1 MNKVLYLLIHKLIQ
15 IKNKNIY
22 SFYKKINQIFIDF
35 TINPKIHLLYKNKKI
50 VIDL

>member
-1 MNKVLYLLIHKLIQ
+1 MHKVLYLLIHKLIL

-35 TINPKIHLLYKNKKI
+35 TINQKIHLLYKNKKL